1 MILIILGLIIGI
13 IINLYFIDKRL
24 NLIYRDIE
32 KIKFLLQSLKD
43 D

>member
-24 NLIYRDIE
+24 NLIHRDIE
-32 KIKFLLQSLKD
+32 KIKSLLLSLKD